1 MVLKNMV
8 LQRSD
13 KFPVDATK
21 SRGLGRM
28 VNDGCGREINCKAQ
42 LVDDHLCLFAT
53 EDLPI
58 GAELRYDYGIPNL
71 PWRKKTVSTKSK
83 DLEDPFPQLTFCGL
97 IKDHEDVMSGT
108 SIATAEMIGEETVH
122 SWSTSAKS
130 EGTDELNK
138 ALKGRLEYTRSGKH
152 AFFVAVW
159 FPMQPVKS
167 LKMSS
172 TRH

>member
-1 MVLKNMV
+1 MFFYKDGRNT
-8 LQRSD
+8 RC
-13 KFPVDATK
+13 VDATK

-108 SIATAEMIGEETVH
+108 SIATAPGLPVP
-122 SWSTSAKS
+122 
-130 EGTDELNK
+130 N
-138 ALKGRLEYTRSGKH
+138 LKE
-152 AFFVAVW
+152 
-159 FPMQPVKS
+159 Q
-167 LKMSS
+167 MSS
-172 TRH
+172 TRHRRAG

>member
-1 MVLKNMV
+1 MTIA
-8 LQRSD
+8 
-13 KFPVDATK
+13 FVDATK

-108 SIATAEMIGEETVH
+108 SIATAPGLPVPNLKEQV
-122 SWSTSAKS
+122 STLRQNNDTDDKPVSKDDSNDIAS
-130 EGTDELNK
+130 EIIEGT
-138 ALKGRLEYTRSGKH
+138 
-152 AFFVAVW
+152 
-159 FPMQPVKS
+159 
-167 LKMSS
+167 
-172 TRH
+172 